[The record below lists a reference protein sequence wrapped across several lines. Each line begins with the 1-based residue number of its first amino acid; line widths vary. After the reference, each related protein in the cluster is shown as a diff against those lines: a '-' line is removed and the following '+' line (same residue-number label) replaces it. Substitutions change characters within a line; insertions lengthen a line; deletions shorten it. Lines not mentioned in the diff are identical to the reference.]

1 MRKITLL
8 KSLFVALTLSFFSF
22 SVMGETYQLV
32 TDVTSLS
39 AGDKIVVTNGADKAM
54 ALYVSGNNCKTVDVM
69 ISNNEFTSS
78 DENLGV
84 ITLEGSTG
92 AWLFNTSAGYLYAA
106 GGTGKNN
113 HLKAQTNIT
122 NPSYWSVEIASDGKA
137 TVKTTDATVARNTMM
152 YNSQSTLFSCYASG
166 QSDIYFYKLKSSG
179 EGGGE
184 DVDPTPDPEEPE
196 DPVVPEGPKVV
207 TIAEFLAAEVNAEVW
222 YELTGVITD
231 IKNADYGNVTIKD
244 ETGSVYIYGL
254 TKTQVSS
261 NDKSFASLDL
271 VVNDTVTLR
280 TVRGEFKGE
289 VQGGGTTTPAYY
301 VSHKDYVAPDGGEDV
316 EPEPDPNP
324 DVDAKVE
331 YVDEQGR
338 TVYPF
343 ANVPGFAE
351 WGTSYAEHVVE
362 YNDATVTFE
371 SANKQQAGNM
381 IDDIPVTKGNYV
393 QLTLKDATKA
403 ITSVRLVCRQ
413 WGTKDQTIT
422 LNAGVS
428 EAGLAATEVTS
439 SNFVLETNEL
449 PTNSNVIRFTFS
461 SAKNQIGIDSIYYT
475 VGDKVAVAVEQPT
488 VSIVGGEKYEAFDVE
503 LACATAD
510 AKVYYTL
517 NGGEKTEYAA
527 PIKISNDT
535 ELKAW
540 AEKGEE
546 KSAEL
551 VVNYTFPAEV
561 ADIAALIADETGK
574 NVRIAATLTVIAQT
588 EDAKYLWVTDA
599 TTSMLVFGYEN
610 PVLKAGDRLTGFV
623 GKGSEFNGAKQI
635 TPAYFPEATAGTPVE
650 PTVMALADVT
660 ATTVHQYIKL
670 EGVTYTNATTL
681 TAGDNT
687 LAMYDRF
694 GYTYAGEEG
703 DKVDVIAIAG
713 LYKEAVQVYP
723 ISIVLSESTESAVDE
738 VVISNIYTQGGTIVV
753 DSDVRIYTIAGQDV
767 TDMNGNLVSG
777 VYVVKTDNEAIKVV
791 VK

>member
-1 MRKITLL
+1 MKKITLL

-22 SVMGETYQLV
+22 SVMGETISITFADYEAGIQFAENEEHKINDVLTLYTTQCHFTKQLRIYSSSEHNGYV
-32 TDVTSLS
+32 VSNELPS
-39 AGDKIVVTNGADKAM
+39 AIAKMTFKAGHKKDTLAIYGSTNG
-54 ALYVSGNNCKTVDVM
+54 S
-69 ISNNEFTSS
+69 EW
-78 DENLGV
+78 
-84 ITLEGSTG
+84 TLVG
-92 AWLFNTSAGYLYAA
+92 
-106 GGTGKNN
+106 
-113 HLKAQTNIT
+113 
-122 NPSYWSVEIASDGKA
+122 SVELTA
-137 TVKTTDATVARNTMM
+137 TTYNDYSFNFTGDYTYFKLDVAGAQQIRLEAMSVT
-152 YNSQSTLFSCYASG
+152 YGS
-166 QSDIYFYKLKSSG
+166 
-179 EGGGE
+179 EG
-184 DVDPTPDPEEPE
+184 VTPDPE

-207 TIAEFLAAEVNAEVW
+207 TIAEFLAADVNAEVW
-222 YELTGVITD
+222 YELTGAITD

-280 TVRGEFKGE
+280 TVRGEFNGE
-289 VQGGGTTTPAYY
+289 VQGGGKTTPAYY

-316 EPEPDPNP
+316 EPEPEPNP

-449 PTNSNVIRFTFS
+449 PTNSTVIRFTFS

-610 PVLKAGDRLTGFV
+610 PALKAGDRLTGFV

-635 TPAYFPEATAGTPVE
+635 TPAYFPEAVAGTPVE

-660 ATTVHQYIKL
+660 AATVHQYIKL

-703 DKVDVIAIAG
+703 DNVDVIAIAG

-723 ISIVLSESTESAVDE
+723 ISIVLSGSTESAVDE

>member
-1 MRKITLL
+1 MKKITLL

-39 AGDKIVVTNGADKAM
+39 AGDKIVVTNGTDKAM

-92 AWLFNTSAGYLYAA
+92 AWLFSTSAGYLYAA

-113 HLKAQTNIT
+113 LLKAQTNIT

-184 DVDPTPDPEEPE
+184 DVDPTPDPE

-231 IKNADYGNVTIKD
+231 IKNADYGNVIIKD

-280 TVRGEFKGE
+280 TVRGEFNGE
-289 VQGGGTTTPAYY
+289 VQGGGKTTPAYY

-316 EPEPDPNP
+316 EPEPEPNP

-449 PTNSNVIRFTFS
+449 PTNSTVIRFTFS

-635 TPAYFPEATAGTPVE
+635 TPAYFPKAAAGTPVE

-660 ATTVHQYIKL
+660 AATVHQYIKL

-681 TAGDNT
+681 TAGNNT

-723 ISIVLSESTESAVDE
+723 ISIVLSGSTESAVDE

>member
-1 MRKITLL
+1 MKKFTLL

-39 AGDKIVVTNGADKAM
+39 AGDKIVVTNGTDKAM

-184 DVDPTPDPEEPE
+184 DVDPTPDPE

-316 EPEPDPNP
+316 EPEPEPNP
-324 DVDAKVE
+324 DVDVKVE
-331 YVDEQGR
+331 YVDKQGR

-343 ANVPGFAE
+343 ANVPGFAG

-371 SANKQQAGNM
+371 SANKQQAGNK
-381 IDDIPVTKGNYV
+381 IDDIPVTKGKYV
-393 QLTLKDATKA
+393 QLALKDATKA
-403 ITSVRLVCRQ
+403 ITSVCLVCRQ
-413 WGTKDQTIT
+413 WGTKAQTIT

-461 SAKNQIGIDSIYYT
+461 STDNQIGVDSIYYT
-475 VGDKVAVAVEQPT
+475 VGDKIAVAVEQPT
-488 VSIVGGEKYEAFDVE
+488 VSVVGGEKYEAFDVE

-540 AEKGEE
+540 SEKGEE

-561 ADIAALIADETGK
+561 ADIAALIADATGK

-599 TTSMLVFGYEN
+599 TTSMLVYGYEN
-610 PVLKAGDRLTGFV
+610 PALKAGDRLTGFV

-635 TPAYFPEATAGTPVE
+635 TPAYFPEAVAGTPVE

-660 ATTVHQYIKL
+660 AATVHQYIKL

-681 TAGDNT
+681 TSGDNT

-723 ISIVLSESTESAVDE
+723 ISIVLSGSTESAVDE

-777 VYVVKTDNEAIKVV
+777 VYVVKTDNGAIKVV

>member
-1 MRKITLL
+1 MKKFTLL
-8 KSLFVALTLSFFSF
+8 KSLLVVMALSLFSF
-22 SVMGETYQLV
+22 SAVAETITIDFKDNSLSLPVKDAMSTNEMTFSVDGIEFGYKSVYYNTSKYAMFSKSAGVIYNKTSLGTINSISVTYTSGTSEKAKMNVSYGASVLNEIKTSGYVEQL
-32 TDVTSLS
+32 DVTKSATKKTTQVATGDYFNLS
-39 AGDKIVVTNGADKAM
+39 VSNANNVQIETIVID
-54 ALYVSGNNCKTVDVM
+54 YVS
-69 ISNNEFTSS
+69 
-78 DENLGV
+78 
-84 ITLEGSTG
+84 STG
-92 AWLFNTSAGYLYAA
+92 
-106 GGTGKNN
+106 
-113 HLKAQTNIT
+113 
-122 NPSYWSVEIASDGKA
+122 
-137 TVKTTDATVARNTMM
+137 
-152 YNSQSTLFSCYASG
+152 
-166 QSDIYFYKLKSSG
+166 G
-179 EGGGE
+179 EGG
-184 DVDPTPDPEEPE
+184 DVVDPEPDPEEPTPDPEDPE

-231 IKNADYGNVTIKD
+231 IEDAGYGNVTIKD

-261 NDKSFASLDL
+261 NDKSFTSLDL

-280 TVRGEFKGE
+280 TVRGEFNGE
-289 VQGGGTTTPAYY
+289 VQGGGKTTPAYY
-301 VSHKDYVAPDGGEDV
+301 VSHKDYVVPDGGEDV
-316 EPEPDPNP
+316 EPEPNP

-371 SANKQQAGNM
+371 SANKQQAGNK
-381 IDDIPVTKGNYV
+381 IDDIPVTKGKYV
-393 QLTLKDATKA
+393 QLALKDATKA

-413 WGTKDQTIT
+413 WGTKAQTIT

-461 SAKNQIGIDSIYYT
+461 STDNQIGVDSIYYT

-488 VSIVGGEKYEAFDVE
+488 VSVVGGEKYEAFDVE

-527 PIKISNDT
+527 PIKISSDT

-561 ADIAALIADETGK
+561 ADIAALIADATGK

-599 TTSMLVFGYEN
+599 TTSMLVYGYEN
-610 PVLKAGDRLTGFV
+610 PALKAGDRLTGFV

-635 TPAYFPEATAGTPVE
+635 TPAYFPEAVAGTPVE

-723 ISIVLSESTESAVDE
+723 ISIVLSGSTESAVDE

-753 DSDVRIYTIAGQDV
+753 DRDVRIYTIAGQDV